1 MYKNSPPARLRF
13 YSLLSLKIQRQII
26 VVDTHE
32 MNDNFISL
40 EYEYFVPENDY
51 WKNNSA

>member
-1 MYKNSPPARLRF
+1 MYKNSPPARLRSY
-13 YSLLSLKIQRQII
+13 YSLLSPKIQWQII

-51 WKNNSA
+51 